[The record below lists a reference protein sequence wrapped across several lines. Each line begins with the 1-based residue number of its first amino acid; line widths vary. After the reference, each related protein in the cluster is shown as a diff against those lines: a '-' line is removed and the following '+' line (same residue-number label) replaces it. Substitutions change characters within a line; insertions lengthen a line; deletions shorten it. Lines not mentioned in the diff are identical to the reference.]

1 MRNAPT
7 RHLAV
12 LALTL
17 GLLLMSIPARAK
29 PMATVPRPAYN
40 LVQVIQYYG
49 PLGYYGRPRFYGR
62 PHHYRNHRYGQRL
75 YEHPRHYGRPRLHG
89 PRYGY
94 YGRQSYSL

>member
-17 GLLLMSIPARAK
+17 GLLLTSIPARAK

-62 PHHYRNHRYGQRL
+62 PHHYRNHRGSSAASVQVVAVASARG
-75 YEHPRHYGRPRLHG
+75 HMA
-89 PRYGY
+89 
-94 YGRQSYSL
+94 